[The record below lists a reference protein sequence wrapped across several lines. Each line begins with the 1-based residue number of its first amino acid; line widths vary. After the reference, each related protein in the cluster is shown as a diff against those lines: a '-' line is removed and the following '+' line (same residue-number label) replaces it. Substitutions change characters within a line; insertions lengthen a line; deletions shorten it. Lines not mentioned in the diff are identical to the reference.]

1 MFKFDPK
8 NMDDF
13 ANKLKNIMPES
24 LKSSK
29 EEMQKTLK
37 SGAEGVL
44 QKLDLVSREEYDIQT
59 TLLKKCQERITELEK
74 KIETLNY
81 SSIEW
86 RPISYIDLN
95 KDRSKELVEVLSSL
109 EELDDVQN
117 IFTNANIEDL
127 E

>member
-13 ANKLKNIMPES
+13 ANKIKNIMPES

-59 TLLKKCQERITELEK
+59 TLLKKCQNEFPNLK
-74 KIETLNY
+74 KKFLI
-81 SSIEW
+81 
-86 RPISYIDLN
+86 
-95 KDRSKELVEVLSSL
+95 
-109 EELDDVQN
+109 
-117 IFTNANIEDL
+117 
-127 E
+127 

>member
-13 ANKLKNIMPES
+13 ANKIKNIMPES

-44 QKLDLVSREEYDIQT
+44 QKLDLVSREVKDNERQFKDNLRTIQDS
-59 TLLKKCQERITELEK
+59 LKTIKDHIK
-74 KIETLNY
+74 KSN
-81 SSIEW
+81 
-86 RPISYIDLN
+86 
-95 KDRSKELVEVLSSL
+95 
-109 EELDDVQN
+109 
-117 IFTNANIEDL
+117 
-127 E
+127 